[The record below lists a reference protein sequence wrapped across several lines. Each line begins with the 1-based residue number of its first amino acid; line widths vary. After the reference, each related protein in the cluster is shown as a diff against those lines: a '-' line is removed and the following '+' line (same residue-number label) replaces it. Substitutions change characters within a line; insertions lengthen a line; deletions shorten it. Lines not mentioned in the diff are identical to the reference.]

1 MHPKGHSTQNGTR
14 LEQLKYDA
22 SYAPY
27 YKWIVTPGS
36 QANSY
41 KIVNVAD
48 PTKIVH
54 LSGHTAAEGNDVE
67 ILLFNKGYENTY
79 EWVLEAPFES
89 ENTDSTE

>member
-1 MHPKGHSTQNGTR
+1 MHPKGHLTQNGTR

-48 PTKIVH
+48 PTKIVY
-54 LSGHTAAEGNDVE
+54 LSGHTAAEGNEVE

-79 EWVLEAPFES
+79 DLLL
-89 ENTDSTE
+89 